1 MKKFIL
7 SLFIW
12 FVWIISFCSAA
23 VIDRTN
29 CAHAAWVVCSN
40 DDFVFLRY
48 WDSSSSMF
56 SWAIINVYSGYAMK
70 TNYPRYFKCYDNSG
84 VLFYDWTNIWNGW
97 QPLLYFKVDWYCVW
111 FSSMSDDSTKVNF
124 YDFHSLFDWASSSQY
139 TSEECQSEY
148 DLVPSSNLISCQSS
162 LSGCQSSL
170 NTCQSDLNICQSNTS
185 WFNDL
190 LNSCSNNLNAC
201 NTSLSSCLSN
211 NCPVSSWW
219 INWSSLFINWLQHN
233 SAPYISVSIPEEI
246 AWDYTSTED
255 EFDLAVSWYNVDTDY
270 IAWII
275 VNQNSKPSQ
284 EDLNKLIS
292 EVLPLFIPWLA
303 IILFI
308 YFVFRFIKK
317 IF

>member
-1 MKKFIL
+1 MKKILL
-7 SLFIW
+7 SLFVW
-12 FVWIISFCSAA
+12 FVWIISFCSAVTLQNSFYCWA
-23 VIDRTN
+23 WSNCKPIFNVENIWDLLIHPPYSNTTYYIKYHSSYGYDDSFTITTWDIDTRLGVKYYLSRAN
-29 CAHAAWVVCSN
+29 SN
-40 DDFVFLRY
+40 DYFKYIEVRTPCWWSTCNMTYTYYISWWSCPECPEIDT
-48 WDSSSSMF
+48 
-56 SWAIINVYSGYAMK
+56 WAILSGYV
-70 TNYPRYFKCYDNSG
+70 PESD
-84 VLFYDWTNIWNGW
+84 
-97 QPLLYFKVDWYCVW
+97 LL
-111 FSSMSDDSTKVNF
+111 T
-124 YDFHSLFDWASSSQY
+124 
-139 TSEECQSEY
+139 
-148 DLVPSSNLISCQSS
+148 CQSS
-162 LSGCQSSL
+162 LSGCQSNY
-170 NTCQSDLNICQSNTS
+170 NTCQSDLSSCESNTS
-185 WFNDL
+185 WFNNL
-190 LNSCSNNLNAC
+190 LNNCSNNLNAC

-246 AWDYTSTED
+246 AWDYTSTEE

-292 EVLPLFIPWLA
+292 EVLPLFIPWLV

-308 YFVFRFIKK
+308 YFAFRFIKK